1 MNNVLIRDFDPDVL
15 EYVYYVTDAQPNIQ
29 AVAEDTSATIEYGI
43 YAVDAPYYIYVI
55 AEDGSE
61 RVYTIHIQSSTIST
75 SQSPSAYDVLMK
87 HVPGSSDIIFAT
99 TRKNI
104 SVAVYNTD
112 GQLLFLSDVPA
123 SSQNDIVVINNTAGH
138 TQLVDVLSPMTT
150 FTLPTINKCYFY
162 VFFENNKRRVASG
175 KLFFAR

>member
-1 MNNVLIRDFDPDVL
+1 
-15 EYVYYVTDAQPNIQ
+15 
-29 AVAEDTSATIEYGI
+29 
-43 YAVDAPYYIYVI
+43 
-55 AEDGSE
+55 
-61 RVYTIHIQSSTIST
+61 
-75 SQSPSAYDVLMK
+75 MK
-87 HVPGSSDIIFAT
+87 HVPGSNDIVFAT

-104 SVAVYNTD
+104 SVGVYNTD

-123 SSQNDIVVINNTAGH
+123 SSQNDIVTIENAAGH

-175 KLFFAR
+175 KLFFVR